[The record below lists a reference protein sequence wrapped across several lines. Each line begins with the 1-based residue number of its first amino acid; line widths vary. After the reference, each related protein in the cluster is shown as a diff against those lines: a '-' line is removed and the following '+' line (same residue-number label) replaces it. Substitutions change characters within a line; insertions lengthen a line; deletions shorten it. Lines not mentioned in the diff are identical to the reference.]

1 MCDIYR
7 PNNLSIN
14 GRNNNEVGV
23 SLAPAIIYR
32 SGCPVTFIMLK
43 YKSEQR
49 TILTVKWHF
58 KKLPVIKLSYEEHC
72 FPVFADMHSSINP
85 PDSGREAVL
94 VNGAS
99 ATFHLKLFNHP
110 VLMTWKNTAMSLD
123 LGTLWKTATYHNPCQ
138 TQWASCM
145 NCNTYVAQGCNLRVL
160 LLEIKPCHA
169 DNV

>member
-1 MCDIYR
+1 
-7 PNNLSIN
+7 
-14 GRNNNEVGV
+14 
-23 SLAPAIIYR
+23 
-32 SGCPVTFIMLK
+32 MLK

-49 TILTVKWHF
+49 TILTVKRHF

-123 LGTLWKTATYHNPCQ
+123 LGTLWKTETYHNPCQ
-138 TQWASCM
+138 TQWAWTATLMLHKAVICVFCYWKSSLVMLTTSKWCFAGCPLLYRWICM
-145 NCNTYVAQGCNLRVL
+145 PRLWLGCHKRHQSENWCSV
-160 LLEIKPCHA
+160 
-169 DNV
+169 NMW